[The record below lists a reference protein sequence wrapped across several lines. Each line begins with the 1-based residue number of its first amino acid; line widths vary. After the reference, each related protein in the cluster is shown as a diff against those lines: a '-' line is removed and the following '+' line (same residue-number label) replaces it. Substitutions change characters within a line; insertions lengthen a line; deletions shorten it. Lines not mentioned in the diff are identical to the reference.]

1 MLQVQKFA
9 KELESSFE
17 SLNALISSNHTYMNE
32 KLLIQMKE
40 VFRMIEETIRQEK
53 HQGSL

>member
-1 MLQVQKFA
+1 MLQVRKFG
-9 KELESSFE
+9 KELENSFE

-32 KLLIQMKE
+32 KLLVQMKE

-53 HQGSL
+53 HQGL